1 MSFSKAKVLRF
12 NEISDKAA
20 TPSPADY
27 NLHLKCHSSGGTIP
41 KSGRFVD
48 QSPASSEISFVSNSN
63 GQQIFRTPNPPKVI
77 RHPLSRKPKPEILF
91 QSTDDEVLKEKIVEC
106 TNKDLY
112 IKELTEEIDEMKQ
125 ELNGLKNKI
134 SQLVQDKNVLESTIE
149 QQIKYKNKH
158 EIVTGKLIEMT
169 EILEQMKINNT
180 TIKTENETNLI
191 NLLNNIETLK
201 TLLNNLKKVQK
212 NELEHI
218 VTEMKEFHQQEI
230 QQLESD
236 MLKTVSNMHNLID
249 EEKTNAEVRLNEC
262 KKMKEKEISNL
273 KVKYQLLH
281 DDFEAKFK
289 QLSENHKEA
298 SILSEILMK
307 EKCEDIERGWKIKLK
322 EIEAKAEASLR
333 DYQSIVESNAIDNE
347 IEKNKLLSD
356 LTQQKK
362 ELELMQ
368 NINQK
373 IKIDFDLLQIEYKN
387 LCAEL
392 SKIIIELNNTREE
405 HSKEIQ
411 ERDITVN
418 QALHDKHLY
427 ELTIKKTHKTID
439 ALKKRLMKSDHDVEQ
454 LKAELEATE
463 ESKLE
468 VEGKC
473 NRLVDELEIVTSLYD
488 VIEEKHEVAV
498 KEAER
503 RMLDVEEKLLCKVN
517 FFKEQAD
524 EKIKETLENYEKTKK
539 ELNTVTDHLYK
550 QQAINTKAQECL
562 AISQSE
568 IERLELL
575 ANEYSSKILTL
586 ESSCNDLEE
595 QLISRKLQNAVID
608 ENSKLKTVIELMQ
621 ASENDLLN
629 QLNDLKQQLK
639 KTDVGLPDHNLN
651 ETTHKCKSEIELV
664 EKLNGMAQK
673 LELLETENVKLRK
686 TIQQQD
692 ALIGPFRSCLQD
704 YEKEYTMLL
713 SEKENAEKE
722 AKEIALKYAEILG
735 HQNHKQKIK
744 YMVDLKSQ
752 NIKLT
757 DDKKQ
762 LEHKIRVQA
771 RLIEKLKTEKTTP
784 KKKSQ
789 KNKEN
794 VGNASLNSSRVDSP
808 GPLRELN

>member
-1 MSFSKAKVLRF
+1 MSFLKAKVLRF
-12 NEISDKAA
+12 NEISDKDA

-27 NLHLKCHSSGGTIP
+27 NLHLKCNSSGGTIP

-48 QSPASSEISFVSNSN
+48 QNPASSEISFVSNSN
-63 GQQIFRTPNPPKVI
+63 GQQITTPNPPKVI

-112 IKELTEEIDEMKQ
+112 IKELTEKIDEMKQ
-125 ELNGLKNKI
+125 ELNCLKNKI

-191 NLLNNIETLK
+191 NLLNNMETLK

-212 NELEHI
+212 NELENI
-218 VTEMKEFHQQEI
+218 VTEMKEFHQKEI

-281 DDFEAKFK
+281 DDFEAKVK

-307 EKCEDIERGWKIKLK
+307 EKCEDIERGWKIKLE

-373 IKIDFDLLQIEYKN
+373 IKIDFELLQIEYKN

-427 ELTIKKTHKTID
+427 ELTIQKTHKTID

-454 LKAELEATE
+454 LKAELEPTE

-488 VIEEKHEVAV
+488 VIEEKHELAV

-503 RMLDVEEKLLCKVN
+503 RILDVEEKLLCKVN

-550 QQAINTKAQECL
+550 QEAINTKAQECL

-586 ESSCNDLEE
+586 ESSCSDLEE
-595 QLISRKLQNAVID
+595 QLISTKLQNAVID
-608 ENSKLKTVIELMQ
+608 ENSTLKTVIELMQ

-639 KTDVGLPDHNLN
+639 KTDVGLPNHNLN
-651 ETTHKCKSEIELV
+651 E
-664 EKLNGMAQK
+664 MAQK

-692 ALIGPFRSCLQD
+692 GLIGPFRSCLQD

-808 GPLRELN
+808 GRLRRLN